1 MKTSGRYVFDT
12 NVLISAILFEH
23 SKPGLAFHT
32 ALELGAIVLS
42 YPVIQELN
50 TVLSREK
57 FNRYVF
63 QEEREH
69 FLEAL
74 LREAIVV
81 DIMEVVRAC
90 RDPKDNMYLELA
102 VSGEATC
109 IVSGDQDL
117 LRLNPFRGIPIITP
131 DEFLT
136 SFKH

>member
-23 SKPGLAFHT
+23 SKPDT
-32 ALELGAIVLS
+32 ALEPGAIVLS
-42 YPVIQELN
+42 YAVIQELN

-81 DIMEVVRAC
+81 DILEVVRAC
-90 RDPKDNMYLELA
+90 CNPKDDMYLELA
-102 VSGEATC
+102 VSGAQILRRGLRIKTGRVAHR
-109 IVSGDQDL
+109 IVL
-117 LRLNPFRGIPIITP
+117 LSLA
-131 DEFLT
+131 
-136 SFKH
+136 